1 MQEYCIFSL
10 TLKNEQKRK
19 KGSTK
24 IKNESHR
31 SDKNKSGYALNVEQ
45 ILDGL
50 IIQFVTLV
58 IVKRKRAKEKSI
70 GWEDTIFL
78 GDLNTIKVQVLEVE
92 E

>member
-1 MQEYCIFSL
+1 MKAIEVI
-10 TLKNEQKRK
+10 
-19 KGSTK
+19 
-24 IKNESHR
+24 
-31 SDKNKSGYALNVEQ
+31 KNKSGYALNVEQ

-58 IVKRKRAKEKSI
+58 IVKKKKSKNKKSI

>member
-1 MQEYCIFSL
+1 M
-10 TLKNEQKRK
+10 
-19 KGSTK
+19 
-24 IKNESHR
+24 
-31 SDKNKSGYALNVEQ
+31 EQ

-58 IVKRKRAKEKSI
+58 IVKRKEQKEKSI

>member
-1 MQEYCIFSL
+1 MKAIEVI
-10 TLKNEQKRK
+10 
-19 KGSTK
+19 
-24 IKNESHR
+24 
-31 SDKNKSGYALNVEQ
+31 KNKSGYALNVEQ

-58 IVKRKRAKEKSI
+58 IVKKKKSKKKKSS